1 MFIYVNIA
9 ALKRIEVMEFVN
21 FYLDNATTL
30 VQEVG
35 YVPLPEAMYQDGRAL
50 VSSSTGPLN

>member
-1 MFIYVNIA
+1 
-9 ALKRIEVMEFVN
+9 MEFVN